1 MSARSSWTGLGVLL
15 VLTTA
20 FISGVSTFVNAYA
33 VHGTS
38 SAAFVTVRNIAV
50 AAAFVPIALFAT
62 RSLRAPALRAVDWA
76 RLVVIGLIGGAV
88 PFLLFFY
95 GLQLATAAGGAATAS
110 FGYRTLF
117 LWATVFGIVFLHER
131 FHWRI
136 ALGASLL
143 LAGSA
148 LMLSLTSPI
157 WTDGTAYVLAATVL
171 WAGEYTVSKRA
182 LKDLPSTTVVLG
194 RMGFGA
200 VFLVGYLSFTTQ
212 WSTVATFTG
221 AQWEWVGI
229 SAALLGAFV
238 ATFYPGLKRVDLGV
252 ASSALVLG
260 FPVTWILSVLVQG
273 SHFTLAEAAGVLA
286 VVAGVGIVVG
296 LAQLK
301 EAWSFLSRLARP
313 QGDLV

>member
-1 MSARSSWTGLGVLL
+1 MTGRSSWAGPGVVL

-20 FISGVSTFVNAYA
+20 FISGVSTFVNAFA
-33 VHGTS
+33 VHGTN
-38 SAAFVTVRNIAV
+38 SAAFVTVRNAVVALAFLPVALIAV
-50 AAAFVPIALFAT
+50 
-62 RSLRAPALRAVDWA
+62 RSLRAPALRAVDWG

-95 GLQLATAAGGAATAS
+95 GLQIATAAGGAATAS

-117 LWATVFGIVFLHER
+117 LWATVFGIVFLHEK
-131 FHWRI
+131 FHWRV

-143 LAGSA
+143 LAGSV

-171 WAGEYTVSKRA
+171 WAAEYTVSKRA
-182 LKDLPSTTVVLG
+182 LRDLPSATVVLG

-200 VFLVGYLSFTTQ
+200 IFLVAYLSLTTQ
-212 WSTVATFTG
+212 WGNVAGFTG
-221 AQWEWVGI
+221 AQWAWVGI

-238 ATFYPGLKRVDLGV
+238 ASFYPGLKRVDLGT

-260 FPVTWILSVLVQG
+260 FPVTFALAVLVQG
-273 SHFTLAEAAGVLA
+273 TSFTLAQAAGALA
-286 VVAGVGIVVG
+286 VVAGVGVVVG

-301 EAWSFLSRLARP
+301 EAWSFVSRLTRP
-313 QGDLV
+313 ELQPS